1 MTKWRHSMKT
11 FTRLKA
17 IEAARGSASEGR
29 APDGTFAALLP
40 PAAAVVVVETRQQR
54 RYQKRM
60 AAKGKTAITAGA
72 DVANVVEGF
81 SYSDLAGSQVFLEDG
96 KTISVGG
103 AE

>member
-1 MTKWRHSMKT
+1 MTKWRHSGKS
-11 FTRLKA
+11 FSRLKA

-54 RYQKRM
+54 RYQERM
-60 AAKGKTAITAGA
+60 AAKGKTAIAGA
-72 DVANVVEGF
+72 DVANVVEGL
-81 SYSDLAGSQVFLEDG
+81 SYTDLAGSQVLLEDG
-96 KTISVGG
+96 KTISAGG